1 MEFSVQKNQG
11 VVIVQVAIC
20 DDEKSFRDELK
31 SVLIEYKMAKR
42 IQIDIYEFENGD
54 SLLNSNI
61 VFDVLF
67 IDFQMPGFNGLET
80 AKRLRLKN
88 CICSII
94 FITSFPQFVFDSFE
108 VQPFR
113 FFVKP
118 LDANKVELAMDS
130 YLKQQKLLNPIIV
143 IQDGEQ
149 KTINSENI
157 IYLEGNGKYCL
168 IRTTE
173 DIMKSSKTIFKVH
186 ELLPPHC
193 FYRIHKSYVVNMY
206 CISSIVGNEVIFIN
220 GEKARIGRN
229 HLAEFKRVYMEFVK
243 NFYVKV

>member
-1 MEFSVQKNQG
+1 M
-11 VVIVQVAIC
+11 QVAIC

-113 FFVKP
+113 F
-118 LDANKVELAMDS
+118 L
-130 YLKQQKLLNPIIV
+130 
-143 IQDGEQ
+143 
-149 KTINSENI
+149 
-157 IYLEGNGKYCL
+157 
-168 IRTTE
+168 
-173 DIMKSSKTIFKVH
+173 
-186 ELLPPHC
+186 
-193 FYRIHKSYVVNMY
+193 
-206 CISSIVGNEVIFIN
+206 
-220 GEKARIGRN
+220 
-229 HLAEFKRVYMEFVK
+229 
-243 NFYVKV
+243 